1 MFRSIT
7 RLALPALAVFCIVP
21 VSFSQDCKT
30 PEIVF
35 NKDTGNI
42 FTEEQEMH
50 LGDAIAEQVQR
61 DFRILSDR
69 EINAYLEKIGERL
82 IRHLPPTSL
91 KFRFA
96 VVDIPDVNAFAMPGG
111 RIFVTRKLIAFVRSE
126 DELAGVLAHE
136 LGHGIVRHGAQDL
149 SKFFKEVLKV
159 DSLGDR
165 ADVFAKY
172 NELIDRQ
179 NTKRVRS
186 SRSHVGDQ
194 QLEADR
200 IGVFAMTAA
209 GYDPDAFTSAFDRL
223 FETEGKTGSWF
234 SDLFGSTTPEQKR
247 LREITDAVKL
257 MPRDCIER
265 GSVGTAEE
273 FADWQTSVIALST
286 VAGEENVSH
295 LVRKKSLAPRLRDQI
310 RHLKFSPDGRHVLA
324 QDESSIFV
332 LQTSPF
338 KFLFRIDAP
347 EALDATFSP
356 DSTKVV
362 LSTENLRVERWD
374 IAGGEPEMIR
384 EVYNRQECIQTALS
398 DDGRTLVCFYRNFDK
413 GSLYIDVKL
422 LDVESNSVIFER
434 EKFFRP
440 DPFDYLFF
448 RLLNAADIAGNGEMF
463 QTAFSPNGRY
473 FVAGRVFKNA
483 YRNFALTRG
492 ITGRAVV
499 RAGKTGILGFDLVS
513 KEEIKIGSDL
523 RDIISSP
530 FAFHS
535 NDLLIGQDSKDGE
548 KSGIYEFP
556 SGKQVERFELLADSL
571 TKPYLGNYVLVRPI
585 KVAPVGVYDL
595 AAKKFVIANNNSAL
609 DVYGNMFVSENKDG
623 ELGLFRLDRD
633 ETIGTIE
640 LPESWFGG
648 IRALEVSPDL
658 NFLAISNRERGAV
671 WSLFSGDRMFYVPPF
686 SSSFFDK
693 DGKIYTDFQRTKES
707 ARQLGVMDITS
718 KQLNYL
724 RPLKDRSTS
733 HHGEYLVTLGSGDGD
748 SDDIAVQDVFIMS
761 SGQIR
766 VSGPD
771 RNKDINF
778 QIRDVRTEDLKW
790 GREFKK
796 GIPRYFFSSLN
807 DTISFVWSVSSDGA
821 KELFKENKALKE
833 KAAVLGNKEGDYF
846 IQVVET
852 ATGKV
857 IGQAFIETGK
867 GSFRVLEAEALGD
880 YLAIADSENR
890 IQVYSLST
898 GELLNRYFGRNFAL
912 NKENGSI
919 AVGNTSGR
927 LAVYDIATGRTLER
941 MSFTSPIAYAQYGK
955 YGKKLLVITLD
966 QDAYILDCTKF
977 GVE

>member
-1 MFRSIT
+1 MFRSFI
-7 RLALPALAVFCIVP
+7 RLALPALVFFCF
-21 VSFSQDCKT
+21 VSAQFPQDCKT

-35 NKDTGNI
+35 NRDTGNI

-69 EINAYLEKIGERL
+69 EISAYLEKIGDRL

-126 DELAGVLAHE
+126 DELAGILAHE

-149 SKFFKEVLKV
+149 SKVFKEVLKV
-159 DSLGDR
+159 DSFGDR

-172 NELIDRQ
+172 NELLDKQ
-179 NTKRVRS
+179 NTKRVRT
-186 SRSHVGDQ
+186 SRSHEGDQ

-209 GYDPDAFTSAFDRL
+209 GYNPDAFTSAFDRL

-265 GSVGTAEE
+265 GSVGTADD
-273 FADWQTSVIALST
+273 FADWQTAVIAIST
-286 VAGEENVSH
+286 VSGEENVSH

-310 RHLKFSPDGRHVLA
+310 RHLKFSPDGKHVLA
-324 QDESSIFV
+324 QDESSVFV

-338 KFLFRIDAP
+338 KYLFSIDAP

-356 DSTKVV
+356 DSTKIV

-374 IAGGEPEMIR
+374 IASGEPEMIR
-384 EVYNRQECIQTALS
+384 EVYNRQECIQSALS
-398 DDGRTLVCFYRNFDK
+398 DDGRTLVCFYRNVNRGQLF
-413 GSLYIDVKL
+413 IDVKL
-422 LDVESNSVIFER
+422 IDVESNSVIFEH

-440 DPFDYLFF
+440 DPFDYIFF
-448 RLLNAADIAGNGEMF
+448 QLLNAADIAGNGEMF

-483 YRNFALTRG
+483 YRGFSLTAGIRG
-492 ITGRAVV
+492 SAVV
-499 RAGKTGILGFDLVS
+499 RAGKTGILGFDLVA

-535 NDLLIGQDSKDGE
+535 NDLIIGQDSEDGE

-595 AAKKFVIANNNSAL
+595 SAKKFVIANNNSAL

-640 LPESWFGG
+640 LPESRFGG
-648 IRALEVSPDL
+648 IRALDVSPDL
-658 NFLAISNRERGAV
+658 NFLAVSNRERGAV

-686 SSSFFDK
+686 SSAYFDK
-693 DGKIYTDFQRTKES
+693 TGKIYADFTGSKES
-707 ARQLGVMDITS
+707 ARQLGVMDIPS
-718 KQLNYL
+718 KQLQPG
-724 RPLKDRSTS
+724 RAIPQRTATQ
-733 HHGEYLVTLGSGDGD
+733 HGEYLVTLDAEKSGSTTRVDVPT
-748 SDDIAVQDVFIMS
+748 DIR
-761 SGQIR
+761 SGTRIYSER
-766 VSGPD
+766 VDLD
-771 RNKDINF
+771 RIF
-778 QIRDVRTEDLKW
+778 QVRDVKSNDVIWERTFEKTM
-790 GREFKK
+790 
-796 GIPRYFFSSLN
+796 PRAYFSALN
-807 DTISFVWSVSSDGA
+807 DTISFVWSVNSDGA
-821 KELFKENKALKE
+821 KEIFKEDKALKD
-833 KAAVLGNKEGDYF
+833 KADSLGDKDGDYF
-846 IQVVET
+846 IQIVES

-857 IGQAFIETGK
+857 LGNVFIESGE
-867 GSFRVLEAEALGD
+867 GSFRVLEAEASGD

-890 IQVYSLST
+890 IHIYSLST
-898 GELLNRYFGRNFAL
+898 GELASRYFGRNFAL
-912 NKENGSI
+912 NKENGTV
-919 AVGNTSGR
+919 AVGNNSGG
-927 LAVYDIATGRTLER
+927 LAVYEIATGRTLER

-955 YGKKLLVITLD
+955 YGKKLLVLTAD
-966 QDAYILDCTKF
+966 QDVFILDCTKF
-977 GVE
+977 GTE